1 LNELKYRY
9 ELYFIVIFL
18 KKEFYIFIKYFCIEM
33 KRKSNYRIVSIV
45 LALLLFVSSTG
56 FSMDVHFCKG
66 EIESVSFFGKATPCE
81 MMKEKEPVQELHA
94 CCKALQEQNQY
105 LLSFQQKSCCHNE
118 SLIVLTNTDIEL
130 SNSLAHNINS
140 VQFVLI
146 TSTTSLFIFLAENDV
161 EDNFNYPPP
170 KHTKDLNIFYQVFR
184 I

>member
-1 LNELKYRY
+1 
-9 ELYFIVIFL
+9 
-18 KKEFYIFIKYFCIEM
+18 M
-33 KRKSNYRIVSIV
+33 KRKSNYRIISIV

-94 CCKALQEQNQY
+94 CCKALQGQNSY
-105 LLSFQQKSCCHNE
+105 SLSIQQKSCCHNE
-118 SLIVLTNTDIEL
+118 SLIVLTNTDLEL
-130 SNSLAHNINS
+130 ANSLVHKINS
-140 VQFVLI
+140 AQFVPVAL
-146 TSTTSLFIFLAENDV
+146 TTPLFIFLAENDV

-170 KHTKDLNIFYQVFR
+170 QYSKDLTIFYQVFR